1 MTHEQM
7 MHQLNS
13 IRENLEHTLDQVK
26 DMIEDVSKR
35 KCKIDRV
42 RGESASMP
50 DSFSEDK
57 ESFIAP

>member
-26 DMIEDVSKR
+26 DMIEDVGKD
-35 KCKIDRV
+35 KCKLEEI
-42 RGESASMP
+42 RGNTVSLP

-57 ESFIAP
+57 ERFIAP

>member
-1 MTHEQM
+1 MTNEQM

-26 DMIEDVSKR
+26 YMIEDVS

>member
-26 DMIEDVSKR
+26 DMIEDVDAG
-35 KCKIDRV
+35 KCRLEEV
-42 RGESASMP
+42 RGTTVSLP

-57 ESFIAP
+57 EKFIAP

>member
-1 MTHEQM
+1 MTNEQM

-35 KCKIDRV
+35 KYKIDRV

>member
-1 MTHEQM
+1 MTNEERQHLLRVRDALTETLSSINKM
-7 MHQLNS
+7 LHNS
-13 IRENLEHTLDQVK
+13 ENT
-26 DMIEDVSKR
+26 
-35 KCKIDRV
+35 CKIDRV